1 MNDNDIPLDPSEC
14 DGFTSY
20 SPCCDGPATA
30 RAGVL
35 DILSQGPLDMIFAGD
50 PPLPELNQL
59 RLRLA
64 WIDENRIEGLWME
77 EIRAALVNK
86 IKYLESKIDSCP

>member
-50 PPLPELNQL
+50 PPLPELTQL
-59 RLRLA
+59 RQQLARLESFRG
-64 WIDENRIEGLWME
+64 DCLWWG
-77 EIRAALVNK
+77 EIRSALVDK
-86 IKYLESKIDSCP
+86 IKNLESQIDSCP

>member
-50 PPLPELNQL
+50 PPLPELTQL
-59 RLRLA
+59 RQQLARLESFRG
-64 WIDENRIEGLWME
+64 DSLWWG
-77 EIRAALVNK
+77 EIRSALVDK
-86 IKYLESKIDSCP
+86 IKYLESQIDSCP